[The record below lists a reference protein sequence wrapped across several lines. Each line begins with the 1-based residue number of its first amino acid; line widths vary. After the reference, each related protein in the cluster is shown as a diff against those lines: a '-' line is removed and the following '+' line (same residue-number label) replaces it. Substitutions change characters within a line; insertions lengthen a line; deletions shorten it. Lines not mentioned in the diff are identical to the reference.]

1 MTSSRARSV
10 RSLVRMLSLAPLA
23 LCATAAIAGSGAID
37 VTINGS
43 SVVSETSKFQGGSTG
58 YLRSNPVG
66 SNYTGSVEAGVSAA
80 AAGALA
86 TISGTVVG
94 LARATATSTSDFTLR
109 APAAVPSIGG
119 GRFVLY
125 FRLDGEIVNHA
136 KLDAVANVEMDN
148 GSVDLKASAQ
158 RSLTDQPGRESIEFD
173 VTVPLPVPYST
184 DDFILVYPT
193 LAVTATA
200 SIPGGVTQQTAT
212 ADARNGFTAIGFRV
226 FAASGAQVT
235 GFTARGSRAIPEL
248 APPPVGLARAIEYYN
263 PQYASYFI
271 TSIAAEIADL
281 DSGRTVGWQRTGE
294 AFNVYAAAAAGLA
307 GVCRFY
313 GVFPPKSSHFYAP
326 RGLGCE
332 ALLPANPV
340 WQYEGDVF
348 YTFLPNN
355 QGGCPAGNVPVYR
368 LYNNGQ
374 GGAPNH
380 RFTTNQSIQLQM
392 LAAGWIAEGTGAGV
406 GMCSPQ

>member
-1 MTSSRARSV
+1 MTSPRARSV
-10 RSLVRMLSLAPLA
+10 HNLVRMLSLAPLVF
-23 LCATAAIAGSGAID
+23 CAASVIAGTGAID
-37 VTINGS
+37 VTINGV
-43 SVVSETSKFQGGSTG
+43 SVVSETSKFQGGGTG
-58 YLRSNPVG
+58 YLRGNPTG
-66 SNYTGSVEAGVSAA
+66 NNYTSVVEAGVSAA

-86 TISGTVVG
+86 TITGTVVG
-94 LARATATSTSDFTLR
+94 QARATATSTSDFTLR
-109 APAAVPSIGG
+109 PPTPVANIGG

-125 FRLDGEIVNHA
+125 FRLEGEILNNA
-136 KLDAVANVEMDN
+136 KLDAVANVEVNN
-148 GSVDLKASAQ
+148 GSVDLKAAAQ

-173 VTVPLPVPYST
+173 VTVALPATFAT

-193 LAVTATA
+193 LLVTAA
-200 SIPGGVTQQTAT
+200 ANIPGGATQQTAT
-212 ADARNGFTAIGFRV
+212 ADARNGFTVIGFRV
-226 FAASGAQVT
+226 FAASGTQVT
-235 GFTARGSRAIPEL
+235 GFSARGSRAIPEL
-248 APPPVGLARAIEYYN
+248 APPAVGLGRAIEYYN

-281 DSGRTVGWQRTGE
+281 DSGKTVGWQRTGE
-294 AFNVYAAAAAGLA
+294 AFNVYATTGTGLA

-332 ALLPANPV
+332 ALLPTNPV

-348 YTFLPNN
+348 YTFLPND
-355 QGGCPAGNVPVYR
+355 QGGCPVGNVPVYR

-380 RFTTNQSIQLQM
+380 RFTTSQSIQLQM